1 MAFNFPAS
9 WGPFPG
15 AQFPYT
21 QTGALNMDWVLG
33 VVKQLSTQLEQFVS
47 LNTIKYA
54 NPLQWDVTRQ
64 YAQNTLVIDPQDGT
78 AYLSVQPVPQGVQ
91 ITNTD
96 YWTPVFTLQNF
107 TTALKK
113 AIALPQE
120 TIGAGASADIPAK
133 TVFWAGDQLVYA
145 PADIPVG
152 TIIIPGTNC
161 QPVTVVDLINEV
173 YQTAYAVYNA
183 SKTAIELGWVR
194 TAPDTS
200 IETGDVHKYIRAE
213 ETIKIT
219 GRG

>member
-1 MAFNFPAS
+1 MAGFLFPFTNRHELNLD
-9 WGPFPG
+9 WLV
-15 AQFPYT
+15 QIVRQL
-21 QTGALNMDWVLG
+21 QTE
-33 VVKQLSTQLEQFVS
+33 LSQFVA

-54 NPLQWDVTRQ
+54 NPFQWNIASQ

-91 ITNTD
+91 ITNTE

-107 TTALKK
+107 TDALKR

-145 PADIPVG
+145 PNDIPVG

-161 QPVTVVDLINEV
+161 QQVTVVDLINEV
-173 YQTAYAVYNA
+173 YQSAYAVYNA

-194 TAPDTS
+194 TAPDPS
-200 IETGDVHKYIRAE
+200 IDAGDVHKYIRAE

-219 GRG
+219 GRV

>member
-1 MAFNFPAS
+1 MPY
-9 WGPFPG
+9 GPFQHGWPYSNFHDLNLDWVISVIRELETKIT
-15 AQFPYT
+15 QFV
-21 QTGALNMDWVLG
+21 ALNTV
-33 VVKQLSTQLEQFVS
+33 
-47 LNTIKYA
+47 KYA
-54 NPLQWDVTRQ
+54 NPLQWDITRQ
-64 YAQNTLVIDPQDGT
+64 YATNTVVIDPQDGT
-78 AYLSVQPVPQGVQ
+78 AYLSTKPVPQGVQ
-91 ITNTD
+91 ITNTE
-96 YWTPVFTLQNF
+96 YWTPIFTLQNF

-145 PADIPVG
+145 PNDIPVG

-161 QPVTVVDLINEV
+161 LPITVVDLINEV

-194 TAPDTS
+194 TAPDPS
-200 IETGDVHKYIRAE
+200 IEAGDVHKYIRAE

>member
-1 MAFNFPAS
+1 MANFL
-9 WGPFPG
+9 WPFTNLHELNLDWLV
-15 AQFPYT
+15 QIVQQL
-21 QTGALNMDWVLG
+21 QTE
-33 VVKQLSTQLEQFVS
+33 LSQFVA

-54 NPLQWDVTRQ
+54 NPFQWNIASQ

-107 TTALKK
+107 VDALKR
-113 AIALPQE
+113 AIATPQE
-120 TIGAGASADIPAK
+120 TIGTGASAEIPAK
-133 TVFWAGDQLVYA
+133 TVFWAGDLLVYA
-145 PADIPVG
+145 PNDIPAG

-173 YQTAYAVYNA
+173 YQTAYAVYND
-183 SKTAIELGWVR
+183 SETAIELGWVR
-194 TAPDTS
+194 TAPDPT
-200 IETGDVHKYIRAE
+200 IDAGDVHEYIRAE

>member
-1 MAFNFPAS
+1 MAYFL
-9 WGPFPG
+9 WPF
-15 AQFPYT
+15 T
-21 QTGALNMDWVLG
+21 NLHELNLDWIVNAIKSQETRL
-33 VVKQLSTQLEQFVS
+33 QDFVA

-54 NPLQWDVTRQ
+54 NPFHWDITSQ
-64 YAQNTLVIDPQDGT
+64 YPQNTLVIDPQNGT

-91 ITNTD
+91 ITNTE

-107 TTALKK
+107 TDALKR
-113 AIALPQE
+113 AIAIPQE
-120 TIGAGASADIPAK
+120 TIGAGASSDIPAK
-133 TVFWAGDQLVYA
+133 TVFWAGDLLVYA
-145 PADIPVG
+145 PEDIPVG

-161 QPVTVVDLINEV
+161 QQVTVVDLINEV

-183 SKTAIELGWVR
+183 SQTAIELGWVR
-194 TAPDTS
+194 TAPDPS

>member
-1 MAFNFPAS
+1 MAKFLFPFTNMHELNLD
-9 WGPFPG
+9 WLV
-15 AQFPYT
+15 QIVQQL
-21 QTGALNMDWVLG
+21 QTE
-33 VVKQLSTQLEQFVS
+33 LSQFVA

-54 NPLQWDVTRQ
+54 NPFQWNIASQ
-64 YAQNTLVIDPQDGT
+64 YAQNTLVIDPQNGT

-96 YWTPVFTLQNF
+96 YWTPVFTLQNV
-107 TTALKK
+107 TDALKR
-113 AIALPQE
+113 AITMSQE

-133 TVFWAGDQLVYA
+133 TVFWAGDLLVYA
-145 PADIPVG
+145 PDDIPTG

-183 SKTAIELGWVR
+183 SQTAIELGWTR
-194 TAPDTS
+194 TAPDPS
-200 IETGDVHKYIRAE
+200 IDAGDVHKYIRAI

>member
-1 MAFNFPAS
+1 MPY
-9 WGPFPG
+9 GPFQHGWPYSTFHDLNLDWVISVIRELETKIT
-15 AQFPYT
+15 QFV
-21 QTGALNMDWVLG
+21 ALNTV
-33 VVKQLSTQLEQFVS
+33 
-47 LNTIKYA
+47 KYA
-54 NPLQWDVTRQ
+54 NPLQWDITRQ
-64 YAQNTLVIDPQDGT
+64 YATNTVVINPQDGT
-78 AYLSVQPVPQGVQ
+78 AYLSTKPVPQGVQ
-91 ITNTD
+91 ITNTE
-96 YWTPVFTLQNF
+96 YWTPIFTLQNF

-145 PADIPVG
+145 PEDIPAG

-161 QPVTVVDLINEV
+161 KPVTVVDLINEV

-183 SKTAIELGWVR
+183 SQTAIELGWVR
-194 TAPDTS
+194 TAPDPS
-200 IETGDVHKYIRAE
+200 VEAGDVHKYIRAE

>member
-1 MAFNFPAS
+1 MAFNFPDS

-21 QTGALNMDWVLG
+21 QTGALNMDWVLWM
-33 VVKQLSTQLEQFVS
+33 VKQLSTQIEQFVS

-54 NPLQWDVTRQ
+54 DPFQWDITRQ
-64 YAQNTLVIDPQDGT
+64 YAQNTLVIDPKDGT
-78 AYLSVQPVPQGVQ
+78 AYLAVQPVPQGVQ

-96 YWTPVFTLQNF
+96 YWTPVFTLENF

-113 AIALPQE
+113 AVAIPQE
-120 TIGAGASADIPAK
+120 TIGAGASADIPAN
-133 TVFWAGDQLVYA
+133 TVFWAGDQLVFA
-145 PADIPVG
+145 PNDIPVG

-183 SKTAIELGWVR
+183 SQTAIELGWTR
-194 TAPDTS
+194 TAPDPS
-200 IETGDVHKYIRAE
+200 IEAGDVHKYIRAE

>member
-1 MAFNFPAS
+1 MANFL
-9 WGPFPG
+9 WPF
-15 AQFPYT
+15 T
-21 QTGALNMDWVLG
+21 NLHELNLDWI
-33 VVKQLSTQLEQFVS
+33 VKAIKSQETRLQDFVA

-54 NPLQWDVTRQ
+54 NPFQWNITSQ

-91 ITNTD
+91 ITNAE

-107 TTALKK
+107 TDALKR

-133 TVFWAGDQLVYA
+133 TVFWAGDLLVYA
-145 PADIPVG
+145 PNDIPVG

-161 QPVTVVDLINEV
+161 QQVTVVDLINEV

-183 SKTAIELGWVR
+183 SQTAIELGWVR
-194 TAPDTS
+194 TAPDPS
-200 IETGDVHKYIRAE
+200 IETGDLHKYIRAE

>member
-1 MAFNFPAS
+1 MPY
-9 WGPFPG
+9 GPFPHG
-15 AQFPYT
+15 WPYSNFHDLNLDWVISVIRELETKITQFV
-21 QTGALNMDWVLG
+21 ALNTV
-33 VVKQLSTQLEQFVS
+33 
-47 LNTIKYA
+47 KYA
-54 NPLQWDVTRQ
+54 NPLQWDITKQ
-64 YAQNTLVIDPQDGT
+64 YETNTVVINPQDGT
-78 AYLSVQPVPQGVQ
+78 AYLSVQPVPSGVQ

-96 YWTPVFTLQNF
+96 YWTPIFTLQNF

-120 TIGAGASADIPAK
+120 TIGAGASSDIPAK

-145 PADIPVG
+145 PSDIPVG

-161 QPVTVVDLINEV
+161 LPVTVVDLINEV

-194 TAPDTS
+194 TAPDPS
-200 IETGDVHKYIRAE
+200 IDAGDVHKYIRAT
-213 ETIKIT
+213 ETIRIT